1 MLCFHEKHLGPL
13 LVGRLLAF
21 LKCNVKYLLR
31 LHQGWEEIWTCSGKC
46 TGPGTIGALAA
57 AVALA
62 LLLQLSKPLH
72 TRMGRHCTWYHRHQP
87 QTPTFF
93 YISISIMEALH
104 ISLQRSCSL
113 FFIAVQYST
122 LWIYIMF
129 LQLTCSWICKHF
141 HMVVDVSSGL
151 LSENSNYWLKC
162 KSIFS
167 FLIIPRC
174 VQALILFFGMLL
186 SKNEISTLSNTIYK
200 NKLKMDQRPNM
211 SGNYKTLRRHY
222 EWDIL

>member
-1 MLCFHEKHLGPL
+1 MLNFHEPHHGPP
-13 LVGRLLAF
+13 LVGRLPAF

-104 ISLQRSCSL
+104 ISLENCTHSFLQLCSTPL
-113 FFIAVQYST
+113 CG
-122 LWIYIMF
+122 YIMF
-129 LQLTCSWICKHF
+129 PQLTCAQAFTYF
-141 HMVVDVSSGL
+141 HMVVDVSSEL
-151 LSENSNYWLKC
+151 ISENTE
-162 KSIFS
+162 
-167 FLIIPRC
+167 
-174 VQALILFFGMLL
+174 LL
-186 SKNEISTLSNTIYK
+186 AQ
-200 NKLKMDQRPNM
+200 M
-211 SGNYKTLRRHY
+211 
-222 EWDIL
+222 